1 MRYIV
6 IIKVVLR
13 LLTQYS
19 LVLLQ
24 RPNYSFG
31 KWQS

>member
-24 RPNYSFG
+24 RTNLLKS
-31 KWQS
+31 